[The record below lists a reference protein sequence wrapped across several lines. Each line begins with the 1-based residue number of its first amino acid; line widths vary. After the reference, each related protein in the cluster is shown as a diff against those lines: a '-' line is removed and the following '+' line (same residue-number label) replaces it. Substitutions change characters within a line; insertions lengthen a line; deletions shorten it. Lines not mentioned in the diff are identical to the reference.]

1 MATAGVLGA
10 LASAHALRQVGELVR
25 GPRSRDE
32 LRGEDFTALYGD
44 RARVVFTEDG
54 VPLCTRTCGDQH
66 ADISVIF
73 VHGFCNT
80 MQSFHFQRQGLEE
93 LWPHGVRMVFFDQ
106 RGHGR
111 SGTPGPAGC
120 TARQLGRDLVTV
132 IRACAPTGPLILVGH
147 SMGGMA
153 ILAAVAQ
160 YPQLM
165 SRRVQAVA
173 LLATAAAGI
182 TSGGVGQLLRHPAV
196 GGFRV
201 LAHTAPALVQVGRAT
216 GRQLIAPVLHAGSF
230 CGSVSPTLSRFNSD
244 MISRTPLRTIAT
256 FLGALEAHD
265 EAAALP
271 QLARMPSLVLA
282 GTRDLVIPFD
292 NARVLAGAL
301 PLAELVAVPQAAH
314 MVHLQYPAVVNT
326 AVDRLLAR
334 CGGTDSGRRAA
345 HG

>member
-10 LASAHALRQVGELVR
+10 MAGAHALRQLGERVR
-25 GPRSRDE
+25 GARHQDD
-32 LRGEDFTALYGD
+32 LLGEDFTALYGD
-44 RARVVFTEDG
+44 RARIVFTDDG
-54 VPLCTRTCGDQH
+54 VPLCTRTCGDEN
-66 ADISVIF
+66 AALSVIF

-80 MQSFHFQRQGLEE
+80 MQSFHFQRQGLED
-93 LWPHGVRMVFFDQ
+93 LWPHGERMVFYDQ

-132 IRACAPTGPLILVGH
+132 IRACAPTGPLMLVGH

-165 SRRVQAVA
+165 SRRVRAVA
-173 LLATAAAGI
+173 LVATAAAGI

-196 GGFRV
+196 GGFRL
-201 LAHTAPALVQVGRAT
+201 LAHSAPALVQVGRAT
-216 GRQLIAPVLHAGSF
+216 GRHVISPVLHAGSF
-230 CGSVSPTLSRFNSD
+230 SGDVSPTLSRFNSD
-244 MISRTPLRTIAT
+244 MISRTPVRTITT
-256 FLGALEAHD
+256 FLGALETHD
-265 EAAALP
+265 EVAALP
-271 QLARMPSLVLA
+271 QLVRMPGLVLA
-282 GTRDLVIPFD
+282 GTRDVVIPFD
-292 NARVLAGAL
+292 NARVLAQAL
-301 PLAELVAVPQAAH
+301 PRAELVAVPDAAH

-326 AVDRLLAR
+326 ALNRLLNR
-334 CGGTDSGRRAA
+334 CGGVDSGRRAA